1 MENVHQLKVFL
12 AAADSLS
19 FTQAAQRLFLTQ
31 SAVSHQIGKLE
42 RELGC
47 TLFDRIGRTVALT
60 KAGRTLV
67 AEARRVFTQIDAAVE
82 ATRHAADSQ
91 RGQIRIGAS
100 STACQYM
107 LPEALR
113 EFRDCFPGYSLTI
126 LPGDSPASI
135 DHLLADEI
143 DLAVI
148 IRSEPNRKIQL
159 HPLLDDDLQIIASPL
174 HPWAQ
179 ARRVDRKQLA
189 GQRMILYSRGSAT
202 FRLVERHFARLQIP
216 LQGWIEL
223 GDIGAIKEL
232 VKIGLGVSVMAAW
245 VARRDVS
252 VGSLVALPLP
262 GPRLSRRWCI
272 AHRASHELS
281 LAEETFLGLC
291 QAVAKKLDA

>member
-19 FTQAAQRLFLTQ
+19 FTQAAERLFLTQ
-31 SAVSHQIGKLE
+31 SAVSHQIAKLE

-47 TLFDRIGRTVALT
+47 PLFERLGRTVALT
-60 KAGRTLV
+60 KPGRTL
-67 AEARRVFTQIDAAVE
+67 AIEARRVFAQIDVAVE
-82 ATRHAADSQ
+82 ATRHAADAS

-100 STACQYM
+100 STACQYI

-113 EFRDCFPGYSLTI
+113 EFRDCFPGYSLAI
-126 LPGDSPASI
+126 LPGDSPQSI
-135 DHLLADEI
+135 EHLTADEI

-148 IRSEPNRKIQL
+148 IRSEANRKLQL
-159 HPLLDDDLQIIASPL
+159 HPLFSDDLQVIASPL
-174 HPWAQ
+174 HPWAR
-179 ARRVDRKQLA
+179 AGRVERKHLSA
-189 GQRMILYSRGSAT
+189 QRMILYSRGSAT

-232 VKIGLGVSVMAAW
+232 VKIGLGVSVMARW
-245 VARRDVS
+245 VARHEVE

-262 GPRLSRRWCI
+262 GPRLSRRWCM
-272 AHRASHELS
+272 AHHVGRTLS

-291 QAVAKKLDA
+291 QAVAAKIDA